1 MKKVLLLINLLAFS
15 LVGYAQFFNQ
25 YTLETVNYIMRGGS
39 INGSPTETEKANEL
53 YNRLCEA
60 NGGELSFSKEIPV
73 EGKSADEI
81 FNMLRSWAMQKF
93 TNSQCNIYMTDKEL
107 HTIILQGF
115 VSDVESTGN
124 LTTVWKYSLTPKIIL
139 ETEEGLARATVMMET
154 YSVNK
159 KEEHGLYF
167 TSTTINQ
174 ETTPVKSLYPFDQSD
189 VFKHTHAHLFN
200 LAVTACGLYMAA
212 IENLLL
218 PADYGYGAPTDDAPC
233 SYIVTAAKGAK
244 LSVLNSDEGGVASW
258 NTEVLAKGSVVTAW
272 SANAKS
278 ICFYRNGKFCQIYIV
293 NSFTFKPL
301 PEDKMPVAKAE
312 EQPAGRI
319 VPLQFWEVDRRMLN
333 FGR

>member
-60 NGGELSFSKEIPV
+60 NGGEVSFSKEIPV

-81 FNMLRSWAMQKF
+81 FNTLRSWAMQKF

-115 VSDVESTGN
+115 VENVETTQNLST
-124 LTTVWKYSLTPKIIL
+124 TWKYSLTPKLII
-139 ETEEGLARATVMMET
+139 ETEEGLAKVTVMMET
-154 YSVNK
+154 YSTNRTT
-159 KEEHGLYF
+159 EHGLYF
-167 TSTTINQ
+167 TSTTVDL
-174 ETTPVKSLYPFDQSD
+174 ETVPVKSLYPFDQSD

-200 LAVTACGLYMAA
+200 LAVTACGLYMAL

-218 PADYGYGAPTDDAPC
+218 PSDYGYSEPTEGAPTN
-233 SYIVTAAKGAK
+233 YVVTAAKGAK
-244 LSVLNSDEGGVASW
+244 AYVW
-258 NTEVLAKGSVVTAW
+258 NGDAGWSNELLPPGSTFTAW
-272 SANAKS
+272 GTDSQATW
-278 ICFYRNGKFCQIYIV
+278 FYRNGKLNKVYVV
-293 NSFTFKPL
+293 NMFNFKPL
-301 PEDKMPVAKAE
+301 PEEKMPIQKADI
-312 EQPAGRI
+312 QPNGRV